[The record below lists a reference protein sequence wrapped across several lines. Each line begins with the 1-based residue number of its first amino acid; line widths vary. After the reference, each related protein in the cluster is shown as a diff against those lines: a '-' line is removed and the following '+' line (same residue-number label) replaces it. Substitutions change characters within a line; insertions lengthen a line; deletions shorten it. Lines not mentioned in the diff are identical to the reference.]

1 MNDYHDS
8 SNSSASIP
16 WAQRNERF
24 ASLTLELQLEVGPKS
39 NGEDDEEEE
48 EL

>member
-1 MNDYHDS
+1 MNDYQDS

-16 WAQRNERF
+16 WAQRNERL
-24 ASLTLELQLEVGPKS
+24 ASLTLELELEVGPKS